1 MNDNLPRGRGQLLG
15 VFLIAL
21 GALFLAGQMFD
32 FDLGTLFNFDWADV
46 SWPLYIIIPGLV
58 LIFLGI
64 ASGRASSA
72 LTILGSLLVLTGL
85 LLAYMEES
93 GAFSAWA
100 YAWAL
105 IFPTS
110 IGVGQVLHGYFH
122 HQQDMLNSGVRL
134 ALVGLALF
142 VIGLSFFEG
151 TIGLNSVENRMLSKL
166 VGPVLL
172 IGLGVYLLWR
182 RAQPLEKPKG

>member
-1 MNDNLPRGRGQLLG
+1 MNENLPRGRGQLLG

-21 GALFLAGQMFD
+21 GALFLAGQVFD
-32 FDLGTLFNFDWADV
+32 FDPGSLFDFEWADV

-58 LIFLGI
+58 LIFLGM
-64 ASGRASSA
+64 AAGRASSA
-72 LTILGSLLVLTGL
+72 LTILGSLLALTGI

-93 GAFSAWA
+93 GTYSAWA

-110 IGVGQVLHGYFH
+110 IGLGQVIHGYFH
-122 HQQDMLNSGVRL
+122 HQPDMVNNGARL
-134 ALVGLALF
+134 ALAGLVLF

-151 TIGLNSVENRMLSKL
+151 TIGLNSVENRTLSRIA
-166 VGPVLL
+166 GPALL
-172 IGLGVYLLWR
+172 IGVGVYLLWR
-182 RAQPLEKPKG
+182 RESSPEKSKR